1 MQSWASYQTDDTNP
15 SVLDPAAAGARARQL
30 CVAARRLTF
39 SRCLVRSE
47 PARGRAPP
55 DLATVPPSDEP
66 ATGEV
71 PSAIMADLIA
81 DAAERTG
88 EEPDAI
94 EVVQAAAVTWNDGSL
109 GCPEPGM
116 FYTQALVD
124 GYHVILRAG
133 DEELDY
139 RVGAQGGFRLCEGSG
154 RPSG

>member
-1 MQSWASYQTDDTNP
+1 MTRTLPSLILLLLALALASCASPLAGSP
-15 SVLDPAAAGARARQL
+15 SPDASPYPSRPA
-30 CVAARRLTF
+30 V
-39 SRCLVRSE
+39 S
-47 PARGRAPP
+47 PP
-55 DLATVPPSDEP
+55 DLATVPPPDEP

-71 PSAIMADLIA
+71 PSAILADLVA

-88 EEPDAI
+88 KEPEAI
-94 EVVQAAAVTWNDGSL
+94 EVVQAEAVTWNDGSL

-139 RVGAQGGFRLCEGSG
+139 RVGAQGGFRLCESGG

>member
-1 MQSWASYQTDDTNP
+1 MTRTLPSLILLMLALTLAGCASQLAGSP
-15 SVLDPAAAGARARQL
+15 SPDASSDP
-30 CVAARRLTF
+30 
-39 SRCLVRSE
+39 SR
-47 PARGRAPP
+47 PAVSPP

-71 PSAIMADLIA
+71 PSAIMADLVA

-94 EVVQAAAVTWNDGSL
+94 EVVQAEAITWNDGSL

-116 FYTQALVD
+116 LYTQALVD

-139 RVGAQGGFRLCEGSG
+139 RVGAQGGFRLCEGGG